1 MRLGLVVVWLA
12 HRCESPRVRRCSA
25 AEDADILKHAVAG
38 TTEETQATL
47 LLKRRKD
54 MRMVDEALEAVK
66 QQFKLRMER
75 LAERQALFEEVRV
88 LLSGAVHRDRLHL
101 PAARA
106 LRPPPQKQKALQ
118 DMVAKFKPFIEE
130 VRAR

>member
-1 MRLGLVVVWLA
+1 MSRPAPGIVQTLTAWCPSLA
-12 HRCESPRVRRCSA
+12 S

-75 LAERQALFEEVRV
+75 LAERQALFEE
-88 LLSGAVHRDRLHL
+88 
-101 PAARA
+101 
-106 LRPPPQKQKALQ
+106 KQKAMQ

-130 VRAR
+130 VRHLRPPPPRPSCSL

>member
-1 MRLGLVVVWLA
+1 LLVENTCCNVSFTFSI
-12 HRCESPRVRRCSA
+12 RNP
-25 AEDADILKHAVAG
+25 EDVEILKNVVAG

-75 LAERQALFEEVRV
+75 LAERQARFE
-88 LLSGAVHRDRLHL
+88 D
-101 PAARA
+101 
-106 LRPPPQKQKALQ
+106 KQCSMQ
-118 DMVAKFKPFIEE
+118 EMVAKFKPFIEE
-130 VRAR
+130 VG

>member
-1 MRLGLVVVWLA
+1 M
-12 HRCESPRVRRCSA
+12 
-25 AEDADILKHAVAG
+25 AG

-75 LAERQALFEEVRV
+75 LAERQALFEEV
-88 LLSGAVHRDRLHL
+88 SICYYPECCAVYVH
-101 PAARA
+101 PPWA
-106 LRPPPQKQKALQ
+106 LPQKQKALQ

-130 VRAR
+130 VGRSRLAAPENLRTGRVSLFSE

>member
-1 MRLGLVVVWLA
+1 M
-12 HRCESPRVRRCSA
+12 
-25 AEDADILKHAVAG
+25 AG

-75 LAERQALFEEVRV
+75 LAERQALFEEVSV
-88 LLSGAVHRDRLHL
+88 GCDPGYCVMYSS
-101 PAARA
+101 PPWA
-106 LRPPPQKQKALQ
+106 LPQKQKALQ

-130 VRAR
+130 VGLSDSHLLNPPCAGPVLPCIRMTRSESAHS